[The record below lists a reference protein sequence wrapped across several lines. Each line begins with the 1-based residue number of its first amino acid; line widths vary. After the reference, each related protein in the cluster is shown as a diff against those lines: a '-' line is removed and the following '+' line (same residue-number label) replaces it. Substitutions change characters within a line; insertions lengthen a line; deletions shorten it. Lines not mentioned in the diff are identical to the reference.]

1 VEESF
6 APPDDLT
13 QKFMRLMTS
22 SCFGGVWG
30 DDTISLR
37 DHSLITICMLAAQH
51 RFQHFELHARVAVKN
66 GCTPELLTQVVQ
78 HLYVYCGAPTA
89 VEAYRVVHKIL
100 YEKE

>member
-1 VEESF
+1 
-6 APPDDLT
+6 
-13 QKFMRLMTS
+13 
-22 SCFGGVWG
+22 
-30 DDTISLR
+30 
-37 DHSLITICMLAAQH
+37 MLAAQH
-51 RFQHFELHARVAVKN
+51 RFHHFELHARVAVKN